1 MDRNS
6 SSLAYL
12 TTGVLLLLV
21 TALTPLPSFA
31 DLQGKIEGA
40 WLVSITGGQG
50 TPPLP
55 NWYRAL
61 ATFTRDGG
69 LIETITDPS
78 IGTGHGRWV
87 KTHSQEFAVT
97 TLLFQFGAAGNFA
110 GTLKARATL
119 TLDAKGNEFTSD
131 EYLFEFFDPNGNL
144 LASGVGTAHGTR
156 IRVEPL
162 P

>member
-87 KTHSQEFAVT
+87 RVGRRDFAIT
-97 TLLFQFGAAGNFA
+97 TFLFQFDAAGNFI

-119 TLDAKGNEFTSD
+119 TLNNKGDKFTSD
-131 EYLFEFFDPNGNL
+131 EYLFEFFDRDGNFL
-144 LASGVGTAHGTR
+144 GSGVGTAHGTR
-156 IRVEPL
+156 IEVEPL